1 MELSVMNN
9 EEKKR
14 LVNEKL
20 VEKPRAGTLR
30 ALSPHAEVDGL
41 ATLRRLDTDARITD
55 AMMWHSPDNAI
66 NKKPHKPGAS
76 TGPTWGHLLGQII
89 IGVVEILIPL
99 AFIVG
104 VIYWRAPWLFW
115 AVVRFL
121 RGEPILNF

>member
-9 EEKKR
+9 EQKKR

-20 VEKPRAGTLR
+20 VEKPQADTSR

-41 ATLRRLDTDARITD
+41 ATQRRLDTDTRIPE
-55 AMMWHSPDNAI
+55 AMIMSSPDNAI

-89 IGVVEILIPL
+89 IGVVEILVPL

>member
-1 MELSVMNN
+1 MELMVMNT
-9 EEKKR
+9 EEKSHSP
-14 LVNEKL
+14 VHKL
-20 VEKPRAGTLR
+20 VEISRADPIHMST
-30 ALSPHAEVDGL
+30 HAEADELETGL
-41 ATLRRLDTDARITD
+41 IVVPDTRIPE
-55 AMMWHSPDNAI
+55 AMIMSSPDNAI